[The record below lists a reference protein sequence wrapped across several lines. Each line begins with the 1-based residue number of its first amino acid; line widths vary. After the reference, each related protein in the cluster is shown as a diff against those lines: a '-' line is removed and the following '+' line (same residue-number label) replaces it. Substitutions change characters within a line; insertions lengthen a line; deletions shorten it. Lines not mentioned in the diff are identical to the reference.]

1 MGAAHGMAI
10 PTIRAHH
17 AWPQDQSRGRNSQ
30 ATQTYPTT
38 LFCPPTSVKH
48 VKFHLLHS
56 TSSSGLQFPLPL
68 SLWRSCPS
76 PYSCLLQ
83 IFHLHR
89 AACMRK
95 REGQWPE
102 TSLWHL
108 KTVLSLHL
116 LYPDGVRDALKHRM
130 EWIGWRHT
138 VEIQLGEGKVSSLIN
153 NSLKLKAELV
163 VQLQFQLPCCL
174 C

>member
-56 TSSSGLQFPLPL
+56 TSSSGLQFTLPL
-68 SLWRSCPS
+68 SLWRFCPS

-83 IFHLHR
+83 KSFTSTELP
-89 AACMRK
+89 AWGK
-95 REGQWPE
+95 GKDSGQKPLCDIWKQSSAFTCYIQME
-102 TSLWHL
+102 SGMLWSTEWSGLDEDTQL
-108 KTVLSLHL
+108 KFN
-116 LYPDGVRDALKHRM
+116 
-130 EWIGWRHT
+130 W
-138 VEIQLGEGKVSSLIN
+138 GKGKFLASLITAWN
-153 NSLKLKAELV
+153 
-163 VQLQFQLPCCL
+163 
-174 C
+174 